1 MLPSLERILST
12 RTYFMYSYN
21 PSTNA
26 SHTSGTI
33 VEILSFEIFYWY
45 IKLWYESP
53 VAKNLSYSQ
62 PFVDCYRFL

>member
-1 MLPSLERILST
+1 MDSC
-12 RTYFMYSYN
+12 N

-33 VEILSFEIFYWY
+33 VEILNRY
-45 IKLWYESP
+45 IKIWYESP